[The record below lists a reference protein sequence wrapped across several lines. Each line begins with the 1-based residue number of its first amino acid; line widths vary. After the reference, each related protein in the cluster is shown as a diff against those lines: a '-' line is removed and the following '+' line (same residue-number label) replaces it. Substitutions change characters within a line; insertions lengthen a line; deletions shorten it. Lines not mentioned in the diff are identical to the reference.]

1 MKNAIKLFGIIAIVA
16 VVGFSFVACGG
27 DDNNDGGGKDALDGT
42 TWKAIQ
48 EYTYVVKFNS
58 PNFTVTQSLTSN
70 GQTLSETSRGTYTVS
85 NSTVTFTY
93 ENGRSGTG
101 TLSGNSLVVQG
112 LTFTKQ

>member
-1 MKNAIKLFGIIAIVA
+1 MKKKNLFLGILAITLVFGMTVF
-16 VVGFSFVACGG
+16 GCG
-27 DDNNDGGGKDALDGT
+27 DDPDNGGKDVLDGT

>member
-1 MKNAIKLFGIIAIVA
+1 MKNAIKLLGIIAIVA
-16 VVGFSFVACGG
+16 VIGFSFAACG
-27 DDNNDGGGKDALDGT
+27 DDDSGGGKDVLDGT

-85 NSTVTFTY
+85 GSTLTFTY
-93 ENGRSGTG
+93 ESGRSNTG